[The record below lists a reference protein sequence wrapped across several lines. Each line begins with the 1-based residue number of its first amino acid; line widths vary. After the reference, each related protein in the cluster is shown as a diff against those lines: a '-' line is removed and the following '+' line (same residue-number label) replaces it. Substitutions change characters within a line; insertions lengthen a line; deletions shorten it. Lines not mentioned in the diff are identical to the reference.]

1 MNKIELYDIIT
12 LANNEEYTVLEIV
25 DKFEK
30 RYLLL
35 SPVDENEEPNFDII
49 KIVEEINENNKI
61 TIKEVIDESIIVDL
75 SERFLNKL
83 EENN

>member
-49 KIVEEINENNKI
+49 KIVEEINENNKT